1 MKGLPPEGLW
11 ISPDG
16 KMIPV
21 VEHMPTIQQYPELFG
36 LTKADVRGLKLQD
49 LRELGEELI
58 LDGWVRF
65 RYLSGKYHFEV
76 SRAKPKIR
84 LIEDV
89 LVEAQAQ
96 GDEEVRISQASPK
109 KEYVGTV
116 SDVFDRVIFGYLE
129 NPIRNRWRIT

>member
-11 ISPDG
+11 ISPEG

-36 LTKADVRGLKLQD
+36 LRKSDVRGLTLQQ

-58 LDGWVRF
+58 LDGWIRF

-76 SRAKPKIR
+76 ARAKPKIR
-84 LIEDV
+84 MIEDV
-89 LVEAQAQ
+89 LVEANAQ
-96 GDEEVRISQASPK
+96 TDEEVRISQAAPR
-109 KEYVGTV
+109 KEFVGSV
-116 SDVFDRVIFGYLE
+116 GDVFERAIFGYQE
-129 NPIRNRWRIT
+129 NPIKNKWRIT